1 MDINPVAGYGKRESD
16 DSSFNDPILKRGPCM
31 KDSSIDTGI
40 LLETGTNELEIL
52 EFYIVETMEDG
63 EEVKNYFGI
72 NVAKVMQVIETPNL
86 EPPESAPH
94 PSFMGTIPLRDIIL
108 PVLDLSVWLELNM
121 PKTERDIVI
130 VTEFSKSVTGFLV
143 SGVTEIHRVGWGEV
157 IPPTSVITQST
168 DSIVG
173 LVDKNDHFIQLLDLE
188 TILNQFVPE
197 NGVPM
202 TISDKQYNILVAD
215 DSATI
220 RMMLEKQLSEANFNP
235 YITNNGQEA
244 LNAIMALKAKAE
256 EEGADINQYVDLV
269 VSDIE
274 MPLMDGFSL
283 TKNIKE
289 DPVLQKLPVI
299 LYSSIITKELKH
311 KGDSVGANLQITKPD
326 LHTIP
331 EKAIALIEGRSVD

>member
-1 MDINPVAGYGKRESD
+1 MSKTA
-16 DSSFNDPILKRGPCM
+16 
-31 KDSSIDTGI
+31 IDTGI

-52 EFYIVETMEDG
+52 EFYIIETLENG
-63 EEVKNYFGI
+63 KEVKNYFGI

-94 PSFMGTIPLRDIIL
+94 PSFMGTIPLRDLIL
-108 PVLDLSVWLELNM
+108 PVLDLSVWLQLNM

-157 IPPTSVITQST
+157 IPPTSVISQTT
-168 DSIVG
+168 DAIVG
-173 LVDKNDHFIQLLDLE
+173 LVDKGERFVQLLDLE
-188 TILNQFVPE
+188 TILTQLQPKGAQSTFVAE
-197 NGVPM
+197 SGLKV
-202 TISDKQYNILVAD
+202 LVAD

-220 RMMLEKQLSEANFNP
+220 RLMIEKSLKEANITP
-235 YITNNGQEA
+235 IITNNGDEA
-244 LNAIMALKAKAE
+244 LRKAMKLKEQAVS
-256 EEGADINQYVDLV
+256 EGKDITEYVDLV

-311 KGDSVGANLQITKPD
+311 KGDSVGADLQITKPD

-331 EKAIALIEGRSVD
+331 EEAIKLIKGRQA

>member
-1 MDINPVAGYGKRESD
+1 MSKSA
-16 DSSFNDPILKRGPCM
+16 
-31 KDSSIDTGI
+31 IDTGI

-52 EFYIVETMEDG
+52 EFYINEIR
-63 EEVKNYFGI
+63 EEGQEPVPNFFGI

-94 PSFMGTIPLRDIIL
+94 PSFMGTIPLRDLIL

-143 SGVTEIHRVGWGEV
+143 SGVTEIHRVGWGKV
-157 IPPTSVITQST
+157 IPPSSIIST
-168 DSIVG
+168 NTDAIIG
-173 LVDKNDHFIQLLDLE
+173 LIDKGDYFVQLLDLE
-188 TILNQFVPE
+188 TILSQFEPDD
-197 NGVPM
+197 GVQM
-202 TISDKQYNILVAD
+202 AVSANEYKVLVAD

-220 RMMLEKQLSEANFNP
+220 RAMIKANLSEANFKP
-235 YITNNGQEA
+235 IITNNGSEA
-244 LNAIMALKAKAE
+244 LQTIRELKAKAE
-256 EEGADINQYVDLV
+256 AEGKDISEYVDLV
-269 VSDIE
+269 ISDIE

-289 DPVLQKLPVI
+289 DPVLRKLPVI
-299 LYSSIITKELKH
+299 LYSSIITNELRH
-311 KGDSVGANLQITKPD
+311 KGESVGADMQISKPD

-331 EKAIALIEGRSVD
+331 QVALELIEGGTD

>member
-1 MDINPVAGYGKRESD
+1 MQKSA
-16 DSSFNDPILKRGPCM
+16 
-31 KDSSIDTGI
+31 IDTGI

-52 EFYIVETMEDG
+52 EFYINETLEDG
-63 EEVKNYFGI
+63 KEVKNFFGI

-130 VTEFSKSVTGFLV
+130 VTEFSKTVTGFLV

-188 TILNQFVPE
+188 TILTQIEPE
-197 NGVPM
+197 VK
-202 TISDKQYNILVAD
+202 SDITVSEKEYKVLVAD

-220 RMMLEKQLSEANFNP
+220 RTMLEQQLTKANFKP
-235 YITNNGQEA
+235 QITTNGDE
-244 LNAIMALKAKAE
+244 ALKAIMSLKRKAE
-256 EEGADINQYVDLV
+256 EEGKDITEYVNVV

-283 TKNIKE
+283 TKNIKT

-311 KGDSVGANLQITKPD
+311 KGDSVGADLQITKPD

-331 EKAIALIEGRSVD
+331 EKAIALIEGKSA

>member
-1 MDINPVAGYGKRESD
+1 MSKTA
-16 DSSFNDPILKRGPCM
+16 
-31 KDSSIDTGI
+31 IDTGI

-52 EFYIVETMEDG
+52 EFHIIETMEDG
-63 EEVKNYFGI
+63 KEVKNYFGI

-86 EPPESAPH
+86 DPPESAPH

-157 IPPTSVITQST
+157 IPPTSVISQST

-173 LVDKNDHFIQLLDLE
+173 LVDINDHFIQLLDLE
-188 TILNQFVPE
+188 TILTQIEPE
-197 NGVPM
+197 TKADSMV
-202 TISDKQYNILVAD
+202 SEKEYKILVAD

-220 RMMLEKQLSEANFNP
+220 RLMLEKQLGEANFKP
-235 YITNNGQEA
+235 RITNNGQEA

-256 EEGADINQYVDLV
+256 EEGKDINEYVDLV

-283 TKNIKE
+283 TKNIKD

-311 KGDSVGANLQITKPD
+311 KGDSVGANLQISKPD

-331 EKAIALIEGRSVD
+331 EKAVALIEGRNVD

>member
-1 MDINPVAGYGKRESD
+1 MSKSA
-16 DSSFNDPILKRGPCM
+16 
-31 KDSSIDTGI
+31 IDTGI

-63 EEVKNYFGI
+63 SEVKNYFGI

-94 PSFMGTIPLRDIIL
+94 PSFMGTIPLRDLIL
-108 PVLDLSVWLELNM
+108 PVLDLSVWLDLNM

-130 VTEFSKSVTGFLV
+130 VTEFSKTVTGFLV

-157 IPPTSVITQST
+157 IPPTSVISQST
-168 DSIVG
+168 DAIVG
-173 LVDKNDHFIQLLDLE
+173 LVDKGDHFVQLLDLE
-188 TILNQFVPE
+188 TILTQIEPGAGIE
-197 NGVPM
+197 M
-202 TISDKQYNILVAD
+202 QKADQQYKVLVAD

-220 RMMLEKQLSEANFNP
+220 RTMLETNLTEANFIP
-235 YITNNGQEA
+235 TITNNGDEA
-244 LNAIMALKAKAE
+244 YKKIMEYKRIAE
-256 EEGADINQYVDLV
+256 EEGRDITDFVDLV

-283 TKNIKE
+283 TKNIKD

-299 LYSSIITKELKH
+299 LYSSIITKELRH
-311 KGDSVGANLQITKPD
+311 KGDSVGADLQITKPD

-331 EKAIALIEGRSVD
+331 EQAVRLIKGSDD

>member
-1 MDINPVAGYGKRESD
+1 
-16 DSSFNDPILKRGPCM
+16 M
-31 KDSSIDTGI
+31 KKSEVDTGI

-52 EFYIVETMEDG
+52 EFYIVETMDNG

-86 EPPESAPH
+86 DPPESAPH
-94 PSFMGTIPLRDIIL
+94 PSFMGTIPLRDLIL
-108 PVLDLSVWLELNM
+108 PVLDLSVWLELEM

-157 IPPTSVITQST
+157 IPPSSVISQST
-168 DSIVG
+168 DAIVG
-173 LVDKNDHFIQLLDLE
+173 LVDKGGRFIQLLDLE
-188 TILNQFVPE
+188 TILTQIQPDMAHEFI
-197 NGVPM
+197 
-202 TISDKQYNILVAD
+202 TASRQYKILVAD

-220 RMMLEKQLSEANFNP
+220 RMMVEKNLTQANFLP
-235 YITNNGQEA
+235 CITNNGDEA
-244 LNAIMALKAKAE
+244 LRKAMSYKAQAE
-256 EEGADINQYVDLV
+256 EEGNDITDYVDLV

-283 TKNIKE
+283 TKKLKE
-289 DPVLQKLPVI
+289 DPILGKLPVI
-299 LYSSIITKELKH
+299 LYSSIITKELRH
-311 KGDSVGANLQITKPD
+311 KGESVGANIQISKPD

-331 EKAIALIEGRSVD
+331 EKALELIEGKTA

>member
-1 MDINPVAGYGKRESD
+1 MQKSA
-16 DSSFNDPILKRGPCM
+16 
-31 KDSSIDTGI
+31 IDTGI

-63 EEVKNYFGI
+63 REVKNYFGI

-121 PKTERDIVI
+121 PKTNRDIVI
-130 VTEFSKSVTGFLV
+130 VTEFSKTVTGFLV

-188 TILNQFVPE
+188 TILTQIEPDVKE
-197 NGVPM
+197 DITV
-202 TISDKQYNILVAD
+202 SEKEYKVLVAD

-220 RMMLEKQLSEANFNP
+220 RMMLEQQLTKANFKLR
-235 YITNNGQEA
+235 ITNNGDEA
-244 LNAIMALKAKAE
+244 LKAIMALKRQAE
-256 EEGADINQYVDLV
+256 EEGKDITEFVNIV

-283 TKNIKE
+283 TKNIKT
-289 DPVLQKLPVI
+289 DPILQKLPVI

-311 KGDSVGANLQITKPD
+311 KGDSVGADLQITKPD

-331 EKAIALIEGRSVD
+331 EHAIALIEGRSA

>member
-1 MDINPVAGYGKRESD
+1 MTPGEKPRTTLVSED
-16 DSSFNDPILKRGPCM
+16 DM
-31 KDSSIDTGI
+31 KKSAIDTGI

-52 EFYIVETMEDG
+52 EFFINETTPKG
-63 EEVKNYFGI
+63 EVVKNYFGI

-94 PSFMGTIPLRDIIL
+94 PSFMGTIPLRDLIL

-121 PKTERDIVI
+121 PKNEFDIVI

-157 IPPTSVITQST
+157 IPPTSVISQST

-173 LVDKNDHFIQLLDLE
+173 LVDKGDHFIQLLDLE
-188 TILNQFVPE
+188 TILTQFEPDEHAAMAIADREYKV
-197 NGVPM
+197 
-202 TISDKQYNILVAD
+202 LVAD

-220 RMMLEKQLSEANFNP
+220 RTMLQQNLLDANFKP
-235 YITNNGQEA
+235 IITNNGEEA
-244 LNAIMALKAKAE
+244 LKTAMALKNQAE
-256 EEGADINQYVDLV
+256 QEGRPINDFIDIV

-274 MPLMDGFSL
+274 MPLMDGFSF
-283 TKNIKE
+283 TKNIKQ
-289 DPVLQKLPVI
+289 DPVLGKLPVI
-299 LYSSIITKELKH
+299 LYSSIITKELRH
-311 KGDSVGANLQITKPD
+311 KGESVGADLQVTKPD

-331 EKAIALIEGRSVD
+331 EEAMKLIKEAQA

>member
-1 MDINPVAGYGKRESD
+1 MSKLAT
-16 DSSFNDPILKRGPCM
+16 
-31 KDSSIDTGI
+31 DTGI

-52 EFYIVETMEDG
+52 EFYINETIKPNQPP
-63 EEVKNYFGI
+63 VKNFFGI

-94 PSFMGTIPLRDIIL
+94 PSFMGTIPLRDLIL

-157 IPPTSVITQST
+157 IPPSSVISQST
-168 DSIVG
+168 DSIIG
-173 LVDKNDHFIQLLDLE
+173 LVDKGDHFIQLLDLE
-188 TILNQFVPE
+188 TILTQFEPDDGLEVK
-197 NGVPM
+197 V
-202 TISDKQYNILVAD
+202 SDREYKVLVAD

-220 RMMLEKQLSEANFNP
+220 RTMLQHNLTEANFKP
-235 YITNNGQEA
+235 TITNNGAEA
-244 LNAIMALKAKAE
+244 LKTIMGYKETAE
-256 EEGADINQYVDLV
+256 REGRDISEFVNIV

-283 TKNIKE
+283 TKNIKQ
-289 DPVLQKLPVI
+289 DPILKKLPVI
-299 LYSSIITKELKH
+299 LYSSIITNELRH
-311 KGDSVGANLQITKPD
+311 KGDSVGADMQITKPD

-331 EKAIALIEGRSVD
+331 EKAVELIEGKIP

>member
-1 MDINPVAGYGKRESD
+1 MNKSA
-16 DSSFNDPILKRGPCM
+16 
-31 KDSSIDTGI
+31 IDTGI

-52 EFYIVETMEDG
+52 EFYINETLKEG
-63 EEVKNYFGI
+63 EEPVRNYFGI

-86 EPPESAPH
+86 DPPESAPH
-94 PSFMGTIPLRDIIL
+94 PSFMGTIPLRDLIL

-121 PKTERDIVI
+121 PKAEFDIVI

-157 IPPTSVITQST
+157 IPPTSVISQST

-173 LVDKNDHFIQLLDLE
+173 LVDKGDHFIQLLDLE
-188 TILNQFVPE
+188 TILTQFEPDD
-197 NGVPM
+197 GHQM
-202 TISDKQYNILVAD
+202 TVSDQAYKILVAD

-220 RMMLEKQLSEANFNP
+220 RAMLKKNLDEANFKP
-235 YITNNGQEA
+235 IITNNGNEA
-244 LNAIMALKAKAE
+244 LTKIMSLKAQAE
-256 EEGADINQYVDLV
+256 EEGKDITEFVDVV

-283 TKNIKE
+283 TKNIKDDE
-289 DPVLQKLPVI
+289 VLNKLPVI

-311 KGDSVGANLQITKPD
+311 KGDSVGANLQISKPD

-331 EKAIALIEGRSVD
+331 EQAIRLIEGN

>member
-1 MDINPVAGYGKRESD
+1 MSKLAT
-16 DSSFNDPILKRGPCM
+16 
-31 KDSSIDTGI
+31 DTGI

-52 EFYIVETMEDG
+52 EFYINETIKEG
-63 EEVKNYFGI
+63 HPPVKNHFGI

-94 PSFMGTIPLRDIIL
+94 PSFMGTIPLRDLIL

-157 IPPTSVITQST
+157 IPPSSVISQST
-168 DSIVG
+168 DSIIG
-173 LVDKNDHFIQLLDLE
+173 LVDKGDHFIQLLDLE
-188 TILNQFVPE
+188 TILTQFEPDD
-197 NGVPM
+197 G
-202 TISDKQYNILVAD
+202 IALKRSDREYKVLVAD

-220 RMMLEKQLSEANFNP
+220 RTMLQQNLTSANFKP
-235 YITNNGQEA
+235 TITNNGSEA
-244 LNAIMALKAKAE
+244 LKTIMGYKAMAE
-256 EEGADINQYVDLV
+256 EAGKDITEYVDIV

-283 TKNIKE
+283 TKNIKQ
-289 DPVLQKLPVI
+289 DPVLKKLPVI
-299 LYSSIITKELKH
+299 LYSSIITNELRH
-311 KGDSVGANLQITKPD
+311 KGDSVGADMQITKPD

-331 EKAIALIEGRSVD
+331 EVAIKLIEGTHA

>member
-1 MDINPVAGYGKRESD
+1 MSKSA
-16 DSSFNDPILKRGPCM
+16 
-31 KDSSIDTGI
+31 IDTGI

-52 EFYIVETMEDG
+52 EFFINETLEDG
-63 EEVKNYFGI
+63 TEIKNFFGI

-86 EPPESAPH
+86 DPPESAPH

-108 PVLDLSVWLELNM
+108 PVLDLSVWLELSM

-157 IPPTSVITQST
+157 IPPSTMISQST
-168 DSIVG
+168 DAIVG
-173 LVDKNDHFIQLLDLE
+173 LVDKGEYFVQLLDLE
-188 TILNQFVPE
+188 TILTQFEQEDGEDSIVSE
-197 NGVPM
+197 
-202 TISDKQYNILVAD
+202 KEYKILIAD

-220 RMMLEKQLSEANFNP
+220 RMMIEKSLSEANFKP
-235 YITNNGQEA
+235 IITNNGSEA
-244 LNAIMALKAKAE
+244 LKKAMAFKAQAE
-256 EEGADINQYVDLV
+256 EEGKDINEFVDLV

-299 LYSSIITKELKH
+299 LYSSIITKELRH
-311 KGDSVGANLQITKPD
+311 KGDSVGADMQVSKPE
-326 LHTIP
+326 LGTIP
-331 EKAIALIEGRSVD
+331 QIALDLLEGK

>member
-1 MDINPVAGYGKRESD
+1 MSKSA
-16 DSSFNDPILKRGPCM
+16 
-31 KDSSIDTGI
+31 IDTGI

-52 EFYIVETMEDG
+52 EFYINEIRKEG
-63 EEVKNYFGI
+63 EEPVPNYFGI

-94 PSFMGTIPLRDIIL
+94 PSFMGTIPLRDLIL

-130 VTEFSKSVTGFLV
+130 VTEFSKAITGFLV

-157 IPPTSVITQST
+157 IPPSNIIST
-168 DSIVG
+168 NTDAIVG
-173 LVDKNDHFIQLLDLE
+173 LIDKGDYFVQLLDLE
-188 TILNQFVPE
+188 TILTQLEPDE
-197 NGVPM
+197 TGEM
-202 TISDKQYNILVAD
+202 TISEQQYNVLVAD

-220 RMMLEKQLSEANFNP
+220 RAMIKKNLTEANFNP
-235 YITNNGQEA
+235 IITNNGDEA
-244 LNAIMALKAKAE
+244 LRKIFELKNKAE
-256 EEGADINQYVDLV
+256 EEGQDITEYLDLV
-269 VSDIE
+269 ISDIE

-283 TKNIKE
+283 TKNIKD

-311 KGDSVGANLQITKPD
+311 KGDSVGADMQISKPD
-326 LHTIP
+326 LNTIP
-331 EKAIALIEGRSVD
+331 QFAIELIQGGAD

>member
-1 MDINPVAGYGKRESD
+1 MNKSA
-16 DSSFNDPILKRGPCM
+16 
-31 KDSSIDTGI
+31 IDTGI

-63 EEVKNYFGI
+63 KEVKNYFGI
-72 NVAKVMQVIETPNL
+72 NVAKVMQVIETPSL

-94 PSFMGTIPLRDIIL
+94 PSFMGTIPLRDLIL
-108 PVLDLSVWLELNM
+108 PVLDLSVWLDLNM

-157 IPPTSVITQST
+157 IPPTSVISSST
-168 DSIVG
+168 DAIVG
-173 LVDKNDHFIQLLDLE
+173 LVDKGGRFVQLLDLE
-188 TILNQFVPE
+188 TILTQFEPDSGE
-197 NGVPM
+197 EM
-202 TISDKQYNILVAD
+202 TMADQEYKVLVAD

-220 RMMLEKQLSEANFNP
+220 RLMVEKNLTEANFKP
-235 YITNNGQEA
+235 TITNNGDEA
-244 LNAIMALKAKAE
+244 LRKAFEYKALAE
-256 EEGADINQYVDLV
+256 ETGKDITEFVNLV

-289 DPVLQKLPVI
+289 DPVLGKLPVI
-299 LYSSIITKELKH
+299 LYSSIITKELRH
-311 KGDSVGANLQITKPD
+311 KGESVGADLQISKPD

-331 EKAIALIEGRSVD
+331 EKAIDLIKGSLS